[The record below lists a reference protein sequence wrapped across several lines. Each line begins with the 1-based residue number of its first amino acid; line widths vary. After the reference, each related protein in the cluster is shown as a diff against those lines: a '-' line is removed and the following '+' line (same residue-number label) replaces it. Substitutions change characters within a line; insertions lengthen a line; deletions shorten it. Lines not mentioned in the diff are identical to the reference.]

1 MAGRYSKWAKLIY
14 FLGDRWSALNLAGQ
28 FAVAALVVLGCGMAV
43 FGMWVGSRIEKG
55 VLQNTAAGVA
65 VYINSFVEPH
75 VQELSKATELSPQS
89 ERALDALLKDTPLGR
104 KVVGIKIWATD
115 GTIVYSNKKDMIGRK
130 FPISNRLQAA
140 LRGEIS
146 AEFNALD
153 DDENEPERELGV
165 PLFEIYSPIVGTA
178 SNRVI
183 AVAEFYEEA
192 AQLQAEL
199 RKARLQSWYIVA
211 LVTLAMLS
219 ILFGIVRNGS
229 QTIANQERALR
240 DRIDELSG
248 LLAQNES
255 LHQRIDEIHRRSVE
269 TNDLVLRRIGS
280 ELHDGPA
287 QLISLALLRL
297 DALRPKSTGD
307 TGEVPMDDFERIR
320 GALVNSLAEIRNM
333 SAGLTLP
340 ELDRVTPA
348 EALALAAR
356 THERR
361 TGTTVKSELSDLPP
375 HVSNALK
382 ACLYRFAQ
390 EALNNAFR
398 HGGGKGQTLHGT
410 CADDVLQV
418 EVADAGPGFE
428 PDNDKRTDES
438 RLGLT
443 GMRDRVASLGGT
455 LDIQSQ
461 PGHGTRLTARFK
473 LSDDVL
479 IGKSGA

>member
-1 MAGRYSKWAKLIY
+1 MIH

-75 VQELSKATELSPQS
+75 VQELGKAAELTPES

-104 KVVGIKIWATD
+104 KVVAIKIWAPD

-130 FPISNRLQAA
+130 FPLSSRLQAA

-146 AEFNALD
+146 AEFDELH
-153 DDENEPERELGV
+153 DDENKLERQLGV
-165 PLFEIYSPIVGTA
+165 PLFEIYSPIIGTS

-229 QTIANQERALR
+229 QTIATQERALR

-297 DALRPKSTGD
+297 DALRPKSKGD

-320 GALVNSLAEIRNM
+320 GALVDSLAEIRNM

-361 TGTTVKSELSDLPP
+361 TGTTVKSELTGLPP
-375 HVSNALK
+375 HLSNALK

-398 HGGGKGQTLHGT
+398 HGGGRGQTLRGT
-410 CADDVLQV
+410 CAEDVLQV
-418 EVADAGPGFE
+418 EVADAGPGFA
-428 PDNDKRTDES
+428 PDNGKRTDES

-443 GMRDRVASLGGT
+443 GMRDRVASLGGS

-461 PGHGTRLTARFK
+461 PGQGTRLTARFE
-473 LSDDVL
+473 LSDDVV
-479 IGKSGA
+479 IGKSGE